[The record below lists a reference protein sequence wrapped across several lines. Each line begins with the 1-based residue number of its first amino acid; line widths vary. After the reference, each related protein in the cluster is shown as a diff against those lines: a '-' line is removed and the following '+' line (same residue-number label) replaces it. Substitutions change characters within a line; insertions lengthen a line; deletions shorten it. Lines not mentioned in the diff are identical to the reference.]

1 MIGPDSPITDILGG
15 VGDRIGGTMSAIL
28 LVEDDP
34 DIRHLVSYKLTTG
47 GFDVTEASD
56 GFAALRSARQNPPDL
71 VILDVQLPRLS
82 GLEVCRELRS
92 GPDTAQIPIIMLTA
106 RTRLQDLEQAYAAGA
121 TDYVVKPFS
130 PRDLQAL
137 VADALHRVGR

>member
-1 MIGPDSPITDILGG
+1 
-15 VGDRIGGTMSAIL
+15 MSVIL

-56 GFAALRSARQNPPDL
+56 GFAALQSARQTPPDL
-71 VILDVQLPRLS
+71 VILDVRLPRLS

-106 RTRLQDLEQAYAAGA
+106 RTRPQDLEQAYAAGA
-121 TDYVVKPFS
+121 TDYVIKPFS
-130 PRDLQAL
+130 PRDLQAR